1 MKKVIPNR
9 TFEVEELEKLRGK
22 IQKKLGN
29 LITINLLMTN
39 MSKSVFSVDSDNDD
53 DYEKK
58 ETYESLL
65 SMEEEQ
71 LVMLDGYIGE
81 IIGGYIDYLN
91 NDSEKFT
98 KNNLQNINAG

>member
-91 NDSEKFT
+91 NESEKFT